1 MNYIVFDLEW
11 NQSPN
16 GKEDSVEHL
25 PFEIIEIG
33 AVKLNG
39 NFEETG
45 TFHKLIRPKV
55 YKKMHFKISEVTH
68 MDMAELRQAGEPF
81 DVVMNRFLAWCG
93 EEEYR
98 FCTWG
103 SMDLTELQRN
113 MAYHKLPNPF
123 PRPLLYLDIQKL
135 YCLQYGDGKNKV
147 SLDMA
152 VQLQGREEERPFH
165 RALDDAYYTGRIL
178 SVMDME
184 TVGIYG
190 SVDYYGLPRNKA
202 EEYRLHFPEYSK
214 YVSREFDSRED
225 ILKDKDITDMKCVKC
240 SRMLRKK
247 LRWFPY
253 GQRFYFCLAVC
264 PEHGYVKG
272 KIRVKKSEDD
282 RFYAVKTA
290 KMADEQDVEL
300 LAQKKEDGR
309 KKRSAKAHH
318 KAASKSLKGKSKQN
332 QSDKVS

>member
-1 MNYIVFDLEW
+1 MGQYIVLDLEW
-11 NQSPN
+11 NQSPL
-16 GKEDSVEHL
+16 GKDGSMDRL

-33 AVKLNG
+33 AVKLNASLQIISE
-39 NFEETG
+39 FRR
-45 TFHKLIRPKV
+45 LIRPRV
-55 YKKMHFKISEVTH
+55 YRQMHFKISEVTH
-68 MDMAELRQAGEPF
+68 MSMDELNMEGEEF
-81 DVVMNRFLAWCG
+81 GKAMEEFLAWCG
-93 EEEYR
+93 DDYK

-152 VQLQGREEERPFH
+152 VQIQGMEEERTFH

-178 SVMDME
+178 SVLDME
-184 TVGIYG
+184 TFGTYV

-247 LRWFPY
+247 IRWFPY

-282 RFYAVKTA
+282 RLYAVKTA
-290 KMADEQDVEL
+290 KMADAQDVEL

-332 QSDKVS
+332 QPDKVS

>member
-1 MNYIVFDLEW
+1 
-11 NQSPN
+11 
-16 GKEDSVEHL
+16 
-25 PFEIIEIG
+25 
-33 AVKLNG
+33 
-39 NFEETG
+39 
-45 TFHKLIRPKV
+45 
-55 YKKMHFKISEVTH
+55 
-68 MDMAELRQAGEPF
+68 MDMAELRQEGEPF

-93 EEEYR
+93 EEEYC

-123 PRPLLYLDIQKL
+123 PRPFYIWISRSFTAFSTGTEKTRYPLIWRYRF
-135 YCLQYGDGKNKV
+135 
-147 SLDMA
+147 
-152 VQLQGREEERPFH
+152 REWRRRGLFT
-165 RALDDAYYTGRIL
+165 ALDDAYYTGRIL
-178 SVMDME
+178 SVLDME
-184 TVGIYG
+184 TFGTYV

-247 LRWFPY
+247 IRWFPY

-272 KIRVKKSEDD
+272 KIRVKSQ
-282 RFYAVKTA
+282 RMTA
-290 KMADEQDVEL
+290 FML
-300 LAQKKEDGR
+300 
-309 KKRSAKAHH
+309 
-318 KAASKSLKGKSKQN
+318 
-332 QSDKVS
+332 

>member
-11 NQSPN
+11 NQSPS

-33 AVKLNG
+33 AVKLNER
-39 NFEETG
+39 FEETG
-45 TFHKLIRPKV
+45 TFHRLIKPQV

-68 MDMAELRQAGEPF
+68 MDMTELRQEGEPF
-81 DVVMNRFLAWCG
+81 DVVMGEFLKWCG
-93 EEEYR
+93 GDDCR

-113 MAYHKLPNPF
+113 MVYHKLDNPF
-123 PRPLLYLDIQKL
+123 PRPLLYIDVQKL
-135 YCLQYGDGKNKV
+135 YCLQYGDGKNKI

-152 VQLQGREEERPFH
+152 VQLQGVEEERPFH

-178 SVMDME
+178 SVLDME
-184 TVGIYG
+184 TYG
-190 SVDYYGLPRNKA
+190 GYVSVDYYRLPRTRE
-202 EEYRLHFPEYSK
+202 EEYHLRFPEYSK

-225 ILKDKDITDMKCVKC
+225 LLREKNITDMKCLEC
-240 SRMLRKK
+240 NRMLRKK

-264 PEHGYVKG
+264 PEHGFVRG

-282 RFYAVKTA
+282 RLYVVKTTR
-290 KMADEQDVEL
+290 MAGQEDVEIL
-300 LAQKKEDGR
+300 NQKKEDGR
-309 KKRSAKAHH
+309 KKRNARSYQKTFAGNVTK
-318 KAASKSLKGKSKQN
+318 N
-332 QSDKVS
+332 VP

>member
-1 MNYIVFDLEW
+1 
-11 NQSPN
+11 
-16 GKEDSVEHL
+16 
-25 PFEIIEIG
+25 
-33 AVKLNG
+33 
-39 NFEETG
+39 
-45 TFHKLIRPKV
+45 
-55 YKKMHFKISEVTH
+55 
-68 MDMAELRQAGEPF
+68 MDMAKLRQEGEPF

-93 EEEYR
+93 EEEYC

-113 MAYHKLPNPF
+113 MAFHKLPNPF

-152 VQLQGREEERPFH
+152 IQLQEMEEERPFH

-178 SVMDME
+178 SALDME
-184 TVGIYG
+184 TYG
-190 SVDYYGLPRNKA
+190 TYVSVDYYGLPRNKA
-202 EEYRLHFPEYSK
+202 EEYRLYFPEYSK

-240 SRMLRKK
+240 NRMLRKK

-264 PEHGYVKG
+264 PEHGVVKG

-290 KMADEQDVEL
+290 KMADAQDVEL
-300 LAQKKEDGR
+300 LVQRKEDGR

-318 KAASKSLKGKSKQN
+318 KEALKPLKGRSKQN